1 MKQAETQNTFRAM
14 PSFSQGA
21 SDDIMFLKTDANQ
34 ELIYDSATYRL
45 DAVRKLLDFA
55 STLGTDKSCA
65 SSDVSMVTD
74 AAGILVT
81 DAMALLDGLR
91 KGKQPQ

>member
-14 PSFSQGA
+14 PSFSQGT
-21 SDDIMFLKTDANQ
+21 SDDIMFLRTDVDQ
-34 ELIYDSATYRL
+34 EIIYDSATYRL

-55 STLGTDKSCA
+55 STISTDKSGA

-81 DAMALLDGLR
+81 DAMAILDGLMKNR
-91 KGKQPQ
+91 RPQ

>member
-1 MKQAETQNTFRAM
+1 MKQAETKNTFRAM

-34 ELIYDSATYRL
+34 DLIYDSATYRL

-55 STLGTDKSCA
+55 STLGTDKSCT
-65 SSDVSMVTD
+65 SSDIKMVTD

-81 DAMALLDGLR
+81 DDMALLDGLR
-91 KGKQPQ
+91 KGRQPQ

>member
-14 PSFSQGA
+14 PSFSQGT
-21 SDDIMFLKTDANQ
+21 SDDIMFLKTDVDQ
-34 ELIYDSATYRL
+34 GIIYDSATYRL

-55 STLGTDKSCA
+55 STIGTDKSGA

-81 DAMALLDGLR
+81 DAMAILDGLKKNR
-91 KGKQPQ
+91 RPQ